1 MDLPE
6 EIEPP
11 YAVKIIQSTSVFEMT
26 FDSHKLQKKWHE
38 VLTNVMTGWDAQAKD
53 VSAQLQYYG
62 DSKGK
67 IMIQHLLPVAAQ
79 LQTQSPDQLN

>member
-11 YAVKIIQSTSVFEMT
+11 YAVKIIQATSVLEMT

-38 VLTNVMTGWDAQAKD
+38 VLTTVMAGWEMLAKE
-53 VSAQLQYYG
+53 VNAQL
-62 DSKGK
+62 
-67 IMIQHLLPVAAQ
+67 
-79 LQTQSPDQLN
+79 